1 VKDLTCLAVP
11 YSSAVQTIGPLA
23 VEIRMT
29 LKRPGSIDPEWCRRL
44 SQISLTLV
52 LLLLPA
58 SCPADVDASDV
69 VQGTAA
75 VRPIGPEPIEF
86 ASEFSRILLE
96 EQDDVRVISFIRDNG
111 EIVVET
117 KMNIRQPHRLI
128 VPYTQWMFAAYLF
141 VPAPANALIV
151 GLGGGSMVRFLEHY
165 DPDLQVDAVEID
177 PVMVRIAKE
186 YFGTADR
193 KNVRIVTADA
203 FEYLRST
210 PRIFDVIYMDAFLK
224 PSEKTDSTGVPLDL
238 KDAAFYGRLRH
249 RLRSGGVVVF
259 NLNLNEQTRDD
270 EDAIAKAFP
279 QVYSYYTPNSGNLI
293 VVASTARERVSTKDQ
308 LKAARIL
315 DARFRADFSFVDIVK
330 SQVR

>member
-1 VKDLTCLAVP
+1 MP
-11 YSSAVQTIGPLA
+11 YPRAIQMIGPLA
-23 VEIRMT
+23 VAIRMT
-29 LKRPGSIDPEWCRRL
+29 LNRLDEIDPKWCRSL
-44 SQISLTLV
+44 SRISLTLIF
-52 LLLLPA
+52 LLLPV

-69 VQGTAA
+69 VDETAA

-86 ASEFSRILLE
+86 ISEFSRILLE
-96 EQDDVRVISFIRDNG
+96 EQGDVRVISFVRDSG

-128 VPYTQWMFAAYLF
+128 IPYTQWMFAAYLF
-141 VPAPANALIV
+141 VPTPANALIV

-165 DPDLQVDAVEID
+165 DPGLQVDAVEID

-186 YFGTADR
+186 YFGTTDG

-203 FEYLRST
+203 YEYLRST
-210 PRIFDVIYMDAFLK
+210 PRVFDVIYMDAFLK
-224 PSEKTDSTGVPLDL
+224 PSEDTDSTGVPLNL
-238 KDAAFYGRLRH
+238 KDAAFYGRLCR
-249 RLRSGGVVVF
+249 RLRSGGVAVF
-259 NLNLNEQTRDD
+259 NLNINEQTRDD
-270 EDAIAKAFP
+270 EGAIAKAFP

-308 LKAARIL
+308 LEAARAL